1 MSRRSATGNVGVVAG
16 LVVTIAMM
24 MTAMPVLPAS
34 ADDHFAVDLE
44 ITAFTGVLGPGSVPV
59 VDLAEANGTLR
70 QAPSD
75 LEIRA
80 LIANLHSQP
89 IDQLRLVVEIH
100 PAATS
105 RAGLHRTLATGPS
118 TAAMRILD
126 EPVRQGGV
134 VATNDI
140 AGVRVRLPSAG
151 VPWAPEGGVH
161 PVRIAVVRGTE
172 VLNEVT
178 TAVVWLPEPP
188 MAPVRMTTVWP
199 LDSAP
204 ARQLGGVYDV
214 ASDVDLR
221 PGGRL
226 DRLLTAIER
235 SSDPPIALAPA
246 AHLLDELRD
255 RANGFIR
262 IDHLDQSTQQ
272 LVTIEPEDASARLAN
287 DVLQRIRS
295 IARTLPSGPLTGI
308 YARADLDALTASGVG
323 SRLQDMATSAATDG
337 TARLADA
344 LEVEPDAT
352 TFLATDPLT
361 PAALDLLPVEQV
373 LLPHNA
379 AVRASDD
386 RFDTV
391 RPVATPSGRTMRAV
405 VADPY
410 LSTTAITDDDHGTV
424 ITVQKFLTSSAM
436 MYFQA
441 AGTANR
447 VVLVMPPPSWE
458 PTTATATRL
467 LEGINEA
474 TWITA
479 VTPDQLVAEGRR
491 SARAIELS
499 PTRPGPGLSPSFI
512 SDLEAARQALDIAR
526 AITPE
531 GMALIGGHTTDE
543 LEDGLLKATS
553 RWLVAGRTTQA
564 EALIDDVRSVAE
576 AAIGTIEVSSSRVT
590 LTSDTG
596 MIPVALHRTSGDAIA
611 VTVEVISPGRLTWPD
626 GRRSPAIVLAND
638 EHQSVSFA
646 TRALSTGTFPVTVRI
661 LDPSGR
667 HELQTATLPVRST
680 AISRPALIVTGGLV
694 ALLIGFGAWRQ
705 GTSKPRLPKP
715 AGDTHDRR

>member
-1 MSRRSATGNVGVVAG
+1 LSRRWAPSNVGVVSG
-16 LVVTIAMM
+16 LVVTLAMLI
-24 MTAMPVLPAS
+24 TAIPVSPAA
-34 ADDHFAVDLE
+34 ADGHFAVDLE

-59 VDLAEANGTLR
+59 VDLDEANGALR
-70 QAPSD
+70 EAPSD
-75 LEIRA
+75 LDIRA
-80 LIANLHSQP
+80 LIANLHDQP
-89 IDQLRLVVEIH
+89 VDQLRLVVEIH

-126 EPVRQGGV
+126 EPVRQGDV
-134 VATNDI
+134 VTANDI
-140 AGVRVRLPSAG
+140 AGVRVRLPTAG

-161 PVRIAVVRGTE
+161 PVRIAVVRGTD
-172 VLNEVT
+172 VLDEVT

-188 MAPVRMTTVWP
+188 IAPVRMTTVWP
-199 LDSAP
+199 LDGAP

-214 ASDVDLR
+214 ASDIDLR

-235 SSDPPIALAPA
+235 SSEPTVALAPA

-262 IDHLDQSTQQ
+262 IDHLDESTQQ
-272 LVTIEPEDASARLAN
+272 LVTVEPEDSAARLAN

-295 IARTLPSGPLTGI
+295 IARALPSGPLTGV
-308 YARADLDALTASGVG
+308 YARADLEALTALGTR
-323 SRLQDMATSAATDG
+323 SRLHDMATSAAIDG
-337 TARLADA
+337 AARLADV
-344 LEVEPDAT
+344 LEVEPDGT
-352 TFLATDPLT
+352 TFLAADPLT
-361 PAALDLLPVEQV
+361 PAALDLLPTQQL

-379 AVRASDD
+379 AVRAGDD
-386 RFDTV
+386 RFDMV
-391 RPVATPSGRTMRAV
+391 RPVATPSGRTLRAV

-410 LSTTAITDDDHGTV
+410 LSTTAITADDHGTV
-424 ITVQKFLTSSAM
+424 ITVQKFLASSAM

-441 AGTANR
+441 AGTPDR

-458 PTTATATRL
+458 PTTATATQL

-474 TWITA
+474 TWLTA

-499 PTRPGPGLSPSFI
+499 PIQPGPSLSSSFI
-512 SDLEAARQALDIAR
+512 SDLEAARESLDIAR

-531 GMALIGGHTTDE
+531 GIALIGGHTSDE

-553 RWLVAGRTTQA
+553 RWLRAGRTAQA
-564 EALIDDVRSVAE
+564 QALIDDVRSVSE
-576 AAIGTIEVSSSRVT
+576 TAIGTIEVSSSRVT

-596 MIPVALHRTSGDAIA
+596 MIPVALHRTNGDSITVA
-611 VTVEVISPGRLTWPD
+611 VEVISPGRLTWPD
-626 GRRSPAIVLAND
+626 GRRSPAIVLHND
-638 EHQSVSFA
+638 DHQSVSFA

-667 HELQTATLPVRST
+667 HELQRATLPVRST

-705 GTSKPRLPKP
+705 GTSKPRPLQP